1 MASKKLIELAK
12 EHTDT
17 FDRYSVEQIV
27 AVCGDGKLRDG
38 SECAREFREFLRA
51 CSTDKLAE
59 YARYCLE
66 TAFNGSGFVLQDVV
80 NEIARRLGY
89 EVENGRYRGV
99 KNDIGFDGLWHDGS
113 SYLVAE
119 VKTTDTYRINLDDLA
134 VYGEKAAREK
144 GEDPR
149 QISTLI
155 IVGRQD
161 TGDLEAQIRGSRH
174 AWDIRLI
181 SVDALIKLMF
191 VSEQLGD
198 ATLNDRVKRVLRP
211 FEYTRVDDIVD
222 LVFETQ
228 QDLDFQIQVSE
239 NLDDADEKPV
249 TAEKRQG
256 DDEKR
261 KLDITPSDQL
271 KEKRQRA
278 VRGFFEHRG
287 LHYRQKSQ
295 TFFSSSDDRIKVVCS
310 VSKRYKRENQPYWYA
325 LHPHWLEYIEN
336 ADEGFL
342 ILTCMDLNTAYA
354 LPAWLL
360 RKHLPDLN
368 STVKKDGYEYWHI
381 ALRYDDDALL
391 WNLSKAGGKIDIT
404 PYEFQVASSG
414 R

>member
-1 MASKKLIELAK
+1 MASKKIIELAK
-12 EHTDT
+12 EHADT

-38 SECAREFREFLRA
+38 SECAREFREYLEVR
-51 CSTDKLAE
+51 STDKLAE
-59 YARYCLE
+59 YARHCLE
-66 TAFNGSGFVLQDVV
+66 TPFNGSGFVLQDVV

-89 EVENGRYRGV
+89 DVQNGRYRGV
-99 KNDIGFDGLWHDGS
+99 KNDIGFDGLWFDGS
-113 SYLVAE
+113 AYLVAE

-134 VYGEKAAREK
+134 AYGEKAAREK

-149 QISTLI
+149 RLSILI

-228 QDLDFQIQVSE
+228 QDLDFQIQVSA
-239 NLDDADEKPV
+239 NLDDSDTKPIEELQEPQG
-249 TAEKRQG
+249 TEKRS
-256 DDEKR
+256 
-261 KLDITPSDQL
+261 LHVTPSAKL
-271 KEKRQRA
+271 KDKRWRA
-278 VRGFFEHRG
+278 VQGFFASRG
-287 LHYRQKSQ
+287 LKYQQHSR
-295 TFFSSSDDRIKVVCS
+295 TFFASRDDHTRIVCS
-310 VSKRYKRENQPYWYA
+310 ASKRYKRGDQPYWYA
-325 LHPHWLEYIEN
+325 LHPHWLEYIE
-336 ADEGFL
+336 AVEDGYL
-342 ILTCMDLNTAYA
+342 VLTCMDLDTAYA

-360 RKHLPDLN
+360 RKHLDELN
-368 STVKKDGYEYWHI
+368 CTIKGQGYQYWHI
-381 ALRYDDDALL
+381 TLRYGGDKLLLNMSKTGSKLDISEYAFTIAQYDA
-391 WNLSKAGGKIDIT
+391 
-404 PYEFQVASSG
+404 
-414 R
+414 